1 MSDAQLDLL
10 LYRHGNSGAIG
21 RLKMA
26 LAKAS
31 AGGENDAGTL
41 ATMGRLSALL
51 DRSLKWQKPDM
62 PVKGAD
68 LLAAGFSAGPE
79 IGEKLAALEER
90 WVESQFRLGKDEL
103 LKGLKH

>member
-1 MSDAQLDLL
+1 
-10 LYRHGNSGAIG
+10 
-21 RLKMA
+21 MA

-31 AGGENDAGTL
+31 AGGANDGATL
-41 ATMGRLSALL
+41 ATVGRLSALL
-51 DRSLKWQKPDM
+51 ERSVPWQKPVM

-68 LLAAGFSAGPE
+68 LIAAGFSAGPE

-90 WVESQFRLGKDEL
+90 WVDSQFRLGKDDL